1 MVACMG
7 ERGRLALGM
16 VSRMASWPQGGP
28 SPWWLW
34 LPVVR
39 MARTVAVV
47 RNGPVRRRGLDV
59 RGVNRK

>member
-28 SPWWLW
+28 SPWWLR

-39 MARTVAVV
+39 IVHGR
-47 RNGPVRRRGLDV
+47 GPHGPDRGG
-59 RGVNRK
+59 RPQWPGPSPWS